1 MWLQNSASMII
12 IIIIISLKNA
22 NTTKVGTN
30 FDDFSSDTGILDQ

>member
-1 MWLQNSASMII
+1 MWLQNSASMI